1 VAGRDAELM
10 QPLGDFLR
18 EHRFGDAF
26 RDWYFLPM
34 MACIWS
40 CPTEQMLQFPVAT
53 MVRFC
58 HNHGLIQV
66 TGRPQWWTVAGGAR
80 NYVDRITAHIADKRL
95 DSPVL
100 RIERDADGV
109 RITSRHQGRT
119 RVETFDKLVLATH
132 SDQAL
137 ALLDQPTRIEQ
148 ETLGAIRYHPNRAVL
163 HTDHSVLP
171 RHRTAWAAWNYE
183 RGAVDATN
191 SAPRV
196 CLHYLINRLQPL
208 PWTQPVLV
216 SLNPIREIPR
226 SLTMGSYDYTHP
238 VFDMAAI
245 RAQSRMPQLQGQQH
259 TYFCGAWMG
268 YGFHEDGLKAGLSV
282 ARQLLAE
289 LPALRAPE
297 PAREK
302 ATL

>member
-1 VAGRDAELM
+1 
-10 QPLGDFLR
+10 
-18 EHRFGDAF
+18 
-26 RDWYFLPM
+26 
-34 MACIWS
+34 
-40 CPTEQMLQFPVAT
+40 

-80 NYVDRITAHIADKRL
+80 HYVEDRRAHRRQA
-95 DSPVL
+95 P
-100 RIERDADGV
+100 RIVPCCASSAMPMAC
-109 RITSRHQGRT
+109 ITSRHQGRT

-137 ALLDQPTRIEQ
+137 ALLDQPTRAEQ

-163 HTDHSVLP
+163 HTDASVLP

-183 RGAVDATN
+183 RGAVGRQHGG
-191 SAPRV
+191 PRV

-208 PWTQPVLV
+208 PWTQPVVV

-245 RAQSRMPQLQGQQH
+245 RAQAACRNSRASSTPI
-259 TYFCGAWMG
+259 FA
-268 YGFHEDGLKAGLSV
+268 
-282 ARQLLAE
+282 
-289 LPALRAPE
+289 APGW
-297 PAREK
+297 
-302 ATL
+302 ATAFTKTA